1 MAQERRPN
9 PGRIIQDPDIMVG
22 KPVIEGTRIPVE
34 MVLDQLAYKPDLAE
48 LFARFP
54 DLTVDDVRDCLAYA
68 QAAVARKK
76 RTRRAAAL
84 AAGPGIRAA
93 AGGTFGL
100 RWELHRRGTGYRA
113 VSERGGGEQVAFN
126 AM

>member
-1 MAQERRPN
+1 MAQKRRPN

-34 MVLDQLAYKPDLAE
+34 MVLGQLAYNPDLAE

-68 QAAVARKK
+68 QVAVARKK
-76 RTRRAAAL
+76 RARRAAAL
-84 AAGPGIRAA
+84 AASA
-93 AGGTFGL
+93 
-100 RWELHRRGTGYRA
+100 
-113 VSERGGGEQVAFN
+113 
-126 AM
+126 